1 MAVSSLG
8 TAYSGTV
15 YGSASASADAPR
27 EQSAHRG
34 GPGLAI
40 TVSSVIA
47 AFLTML
53 GAASIL
59 AGLSGVVG
67 IEPLGLFRT
76 ASYLGLGFAGAG
88 SGGLLLIV
96 LGDLRK
102 AHDAGLSADASS
114 V

>member
-1 MAVSSLG
+1 MCPVSSLG
-8 TAYSGTV
+8 TANPGTV
-15 YGSASASADAPR
+15 YGSASADPLRARRIHRADPR
-27 EQSAHRG
+27 
-34 GPGLAI
+34 LAI

-59 AGLSGVVG
+59 AGLAGAVG
-67 IEPLGLFRT
+67 IEPLGLVRT
-76 ASYLGLGFAGAG
+76 AFYLGIGFVGAG

-102 AHDAGLSADASS
+102 AYGAGSSAPTSR

>member
-1 MAVSSLG
+1 MCQVSSLG
-8 TAYSGTV
+8 TANSGTI
-15 YGSASASADAPR
+15 YGSPSADAPR
-27 EQSAHRG
+27 ERSAHRVD
-34 GPGLAI
+34 PHLAI

-47 AFLTML
+47 VFLTML

-67 IEPLGLFRT
+67 IEPLGLFRI
-76 ASYLGLGFAGAG
+76 ASYLGLGFAGGG

-102 AHDAGLSADASS
+102 ADDAGSSAGAYRI
-114 V
+114 

>member
-1 MAVSSLG
+1 MPVSSLG

-15 YGSASASADAPR
+15 YGSPPADAPR
-27 EQSAHRG
+27 EQSAHRVD
-34 GPGLAI
+34 PGLAI

-67 IEPLGLFRT
+67 IEPLGLVRI
-76 ASYLGLGFAGAG
+76 ASYLGLGLAGGG

-102 AHDAGLSADASS
+102 ANDAGSSAGAAS

>member
-1 MAVSSLG
+1 MSSLG

-15 YGSASASADAPR
+15 YGSPSADAPR
-27 EQSAHRG
+27 EQSAHRVD
-34 GPGLAI
+34 PGLAI

-47 AFLTML
+47 VFLTML
-53 GAASIL
+53 GAATIL
-59 AGLSGVVG
+59 AGLSGIVG
-67 IEPLGLFRT
+67 IEPLGLFRA

-102 AHDAGLSADASS
+102 AHDAGLSAGASS